1 MRTTWNTSWLTSM
14 AQRPPLSHH
23 GPMWPKILTGTH
35 KLYSNLWHLHFRFYG
50 CGCQFWSSVCSTGII
65 IAVQGWLPNFFEVID
80 WALSGISELEWTI
93 TSYLHW
99 AEARFLV
106 IQYETSCYNP
116 EDPDHEEVDSVK
128 RFKLDQTISDTY
140 DGNVHHHTGRFQD
153 FIHVP
158 FPKVSHFQLKWYK
171 VGWANIKKKVWD
183 LLCFHF
189 LDQCWLCF

>member
-1 MRTTWNTSWLTSM
+1 M
-14 AQRPPLSHH
+14 
-23 GPMWPKILTGTH
+23 
-35 KLYSNLWHLHFRFYG
+35 
-50 CGCQFWSSVCSTGII
+50 
-65 IAVQGWLPNFFEVID
+65 PNFFEVID
-80 WALSGISELEWTI
+80 WALNGISELEWTI

-171 VGWANIKKKVWD
+171 VGWANIKKMCETFCASTFLISVDYVSRNETSRSWSAHLSRINDVKHGSIQNKLHIMLVSQTNVVSQIHTHKSERAFI
-183 LLCFHF
+183 LLKPSRHGS
-189 LDQCWLCF
+189 L

>member
-35 KLYSNLWHLHFRFYG
+35 KLYSNLLFGLQTFTAHTVLKVIPASAFPIYG
-50 CGCQFWSSVCSTGII
+50 CGCQ
-65 IAVQGWLPNFFEVID
+65 FFEVID

-99 AEARFLV
+99 AEDFLV